1 MNRAGGVKAA
11 LLATAALWVVLAT
24 PAPAQAPVEE
34 APPPEAGP
42 LPLSLEGAVARA
54 VERNEEVL
62 IALAEE
68 ARTEGL
74 IREIGSGAWPELTAG
89 GVYTRNIER
98 PVFFFNSPEGL
109 QRIEIGSD
117 NEIDL
122 SATLRQTLYD
132 PELGPAVRA
141 ARLAREAAA
150 AGTERVR
157 TLVALEARLRYFDAL
172 FARELVR
179 VREQAVAQAEARVA
193 QVRSFRD
200 AGTVAEFD
208 LLTAEVEAENLRP
221 PLIEARNDLE
231 LALNRLKR
239 VVGVPLARPVA
250 LTDGFPAVSAPGEP
264 TGRAGPTET
273 GAPPGEPL
281 RDPAL
286 EGAVEAA
293 LAGRSDVATQRL
305 VVGLQEQQLT
315 AERRSVYPVVDLTA
329 NYLRRASTDDFP
341 EESDFVDSLT
351 AGVAFDVDLF
361 DGGERAGR
369 VAQAEAALERERQR
383 LSQLSEGVRLEVEQ
397 AFLTVRSAR
406 QWVEASRG
414 TVARAERAL
423 EIAQLRFRNG
433 LSTQLELDDAEL
445 AVTEARTNLARSL
458 HAYATAQAELQAAT
472 GER

>member
-1 MNRAGGVKAA
+1 MRRSAGVAAAA
-11 LLATAALWVVLAT
+11 LAAAVGWGLVAA
-24 PAPAQAPVEE
+24 PAPAQEVAPEPAQPAYRE
-34 APPPEAGP
+34 AALQETGP

-62 IALAEE
+62 IALTEE

-74 IREIGSGAWPELTAG
+74 IREIGSGAWPELTAA

-109 QRIEIGSD
+109 QRIEVGSD

-132 PELGPAVRA
+132 PALGPAVRA
-141 ARLAREAAA
+141 ARIAREAAA

-157 TLVALEARLRYFDAL
+157 TLIALEARLRYYDAL

-179 VREQAVAQAEARVA
+179 VREQAVAQAEARIE
-193 QVRSFRD
+193 QVRSFYD
-200 AGTVAEFD
+200 AGTAAEFD

-221 PLIEARNDLE
+221 PLIEARNERE

-239 VVGVPLARPVA
+239 VVGVPLSRPVG
-250 LTDGFPAVSAPGEP
+250 LTEGFPVVPADSEVIGSPDGAVHEAELQ
-264 TGRAGPTET
+264 A
-273 GAPPGEPL
+273 
-281 RDPAL
+281 
-286 EGAVEAA
+286 AVEAA
-293 LAGRSDVATQRL
+293 LAGRSDLATQRL
-305 VVGLQEQQLT
+305 VVELQEQQVT
-315 AERRSVYPVVDLTA
+315 AERRSAFPVFDFTA
-329 NYLRRASTDDFP
+329 NYLRRASTDDLP
-341 EESDFVDSLT
+341 RESDFVDSLT

-383 LSQLSEGVRLEVEQ
+383 LSRLSEGVRLEVEQ
-397 AFLTVRSAR
+397 AYLTVRAAR
-406 QWVEASRG
+406 EWVEASRG
-414 TVARAERAL
+414 TVTRAERAL
-423 EIAQLRFRNG
+423 EIAQLRFQNG
-433 LSTQLELDDAEL
+433 LSIQLELDDAEL
-445 AVTEARTNLARSL
+445 ALTEARTNLARSL
-458 HAYATAQAELQAAT
+458 HAYATARAELQAAT